1 MKSIGK
7 IKSLGGLIAA
17 MALTIQSA
25 CAAPAPSLSNYPK
38 SPRIWLGID
47 EAVVRPKAY
56 SQGRSQIA
64 ANVRVVATDGQK
76 LQKGDLWAVLDPQG
90 LALEQRALEV
100 DEYKFTQKLRDDKKN
115 QREKNAQSQKDLSEI
130 EQKKSRL
137 RLALETE
144 ETPVEFKV
152 RIREAIR
159 KADEEIAL
167 LQDSLTPEQ
176 QAKDLQM
183 SEEEAR
189 VVLEKKRKDF
199 EAIKKRSE
207 LVAES
212 DGILKL
218 SAQAKEKLHG
228 QADGLIWLD
237 SNVLIGSI
245 SDEES
250 VEIVISAKSPLV
262 SQTKKEELLVLMEEG
277 RSGKLISA
285 DFEKVDEKDTGADVQ
300 ANYVFQVTPDS
311 TAGAQSSIGQRN
323 LVNVYRKLPE
333 PCYIILKKD
342 LVFLDSATLES
353 SGWQGL
359 VEKLWPGSQIVQIA
373 SQTIAIRAPD
383 GN

>member
-25 CAAPAPSLSNYPK
+25 CAASAPSLSNYPK

-144 ETPVEFKV
+144 DTPVEFKV

-167 LQDSLTPEQ
+167 LQNSLTPEQ

-285 DFEKVDEKDTGADVQ
+285 DFEKVDERDTGADVQ

-311 TAGAQSSIGQRN
+311 TAGAQNSIGQRN